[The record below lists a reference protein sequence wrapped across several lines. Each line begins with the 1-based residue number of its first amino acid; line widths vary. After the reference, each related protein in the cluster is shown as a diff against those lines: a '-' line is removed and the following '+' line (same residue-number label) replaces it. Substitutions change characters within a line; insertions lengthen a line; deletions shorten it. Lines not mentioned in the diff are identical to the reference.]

1 MAVHTTWFCSQD
13 PLLIPNSSQQF
24 CPPPSSSSHL
34 MLFPDPFPPSQSP
47 LQQIPCSPPLKKQ
60 SLVDMDL
67 FFQSESEK
75 LREMVMEEQRR
86 QQGAL
91 LQSYES
97 RIAGV
102 MRQREAELAMA
113 KSRNRELQDLM
124 AGAELEARLWER
136 RAAENEAAVSELS
149 QRLRQAAVAEREA
162 EESCCGGGSTAG
174 EGCRTCGSGRAMSV
188 VFLPCRHLCCCKS
201 CDVFL
206 EACPVCAAVK
216 EDSLQVILP

>member
-13 PLLIPNSSQQF
+13 PLLLPPFIPNS
-24 CPPPSSSSHL
+24 
-34 MLFPDPFPPSQSP
+34 SQSP

-75 LREMVMEEQRR
+75 LREMVMEEEQRR

-97 RIAGV
+97 RIAGA
-102 MRQREAELAMA
+102 MRQRDAELAMA

-149 QRLRQAAVAEREA
+149 HRLRQAAAAEREA
-162 EESCCGGGSTAG
+162 EESFCGGGSTPSPA
-174 EGCRTCGSGRAMSV
+174 EGGCMTCGSGRAMSV